1 MIAHT
6 CPPALLVIAAA
17 TLSACAPMSA
27 GTVPVVET
35 PVAIAAAPL
44 TAAET
49 QGGAYAEQ
57 RCAGCHAI
65 GMTDAS
71 PRAAAPPLRDF
82 FKRYPRDGL
91 RAAFMNGVH
100 VGAPDMPAFRL
111 SAQEADRL
119 VAYLRSVDPCLQDSK
134 DAAAM
139 DRCFAPL

>member
-1 MIAHT
+1 MIAHY

-17 TLSACAPMSA
+17 TLSACAA
-27 GTVPVVET
+27 VPAAQA
-35 PVAIAAAPL
+35 PVAVAAAPL

-49 QGGAYAEQ
+49 EGGAYAEQ

-65 GMTDAS
+65 GANDAS

-100 VGAPDMPAFRL
+100 VGAPDMPSFRM

-119 VAYLRSVDPCLQDSK
+119 VAYLRSVDPCLQDST
-134 DAAAM
+134 DTAAM